1 MSELQ
6 LAFLLLLFVVAAV
19 GAIEEK
25 LRTPY
30 PIVLVIAGLLIS
42 LVPKFPAVTL
52 TPDLVFFVV
61 LPPLIYAGAWLTSW
75 REFSYNLVSILLLA
89 IGLVFFTTFI
99 VAYTAHWMIPLFDWR
114 SGFLLGAVVSTT
126 DAVAAIAIARR
137 LGLDRRIVDIVSG
150 ESLVND
156 ATGLLALEFG
166 IAMVTG
172 TESLSVGTG
181 MLRFAELIAI
191 GLATG
196 FAIAFA
202 IDAVS
207 RHLDD
212 AKVEITLS
220 LLVPYATYIVAER
233 LHGSGVLAVVVCGL
247 YLSRRSVHFFS
258 PAVRVQ
264 VSAFW
269 NAFTFMLNGLVF
281 VAIGLQLRTVLAAI
295 TRYSFHRLM
304 LHAIIF
310 TLFLIAVRLVWI
322 YPGAFIAHVIRTRL
336 LRQAESFPSGR
347 SIFIAGWMGMRG
359 VIALAAALS
368 LPAIPQRNIIVFL
381 TFSVILGTLVLQGLS
396 LTPLIRLLGLS
407 STDTTMHD
415 EIRDARIAMT
425 EAALHE
431 LEQRRSERDAFG
443 DVYDDLARHYSMRL
457 AALREEGADEH
468 GSSVAHAER
477 HREMSRELV
486 QLERATAVRLRDE
499 GRLGDQELRELLND
513 LDLAES
519 RLE

>member
-6 LAFLLLLFVVAAV
+6 LAFLLLLLVVAAV
-19 GAIEEK
+19 GALEEK

-30 PIVLVIAGLLIS
+30 PIVLVVAGLLIS
-42 LVPKFPAVTL
+42 FVPRFPSVQL

-89 IGLVFFTTFI
+89 IGLVFFTTLT
-99 VAYTAHWMIPLFDWR
+99 VAFTARWMIPLFDWR

-137 LGLDRRIVDIVSG
+137 LGLERRIVDIVSG

-166 IAMVTG
+166 IVMVAGTGSISVVTG
-172 TESLSVGTG
+172 VV
-181 MLRFAELIAI
+181 RFAELAVI

-196 FAIAFA
+196 FAIAFVA
-202 IDAVS
+202 DIVS
-207 RHLDD
+207 RYLDD

-220 LLVPYATYIVAER
+220 LLIPYATYIVAER
-233 LHGSGVLAVVVCGL
+233 LEGSGVLAVVVCGL

-258 PAVRVQ
+258 PAVRVE
-264 VSAFW
+264 VNAFW

-281 VAIGLQLRTVLAAI
+281 VGIGLQLRTVLAAI
-295 TRYSFHRLM
+295 TGYSFRQLM
-304 LHAIIF
+304 LHAVTF

-322 YPGAFIAHVIRTRL
+322 YPGAYIAHVVRTRL
-336 LRQAESFPSGR
+336 LRQTDPFPSGR

-368 LPAIPQRNIIVFL
+368 LPAIPQRNVIVFL
-381 TFSVILGTLVLQGLS
+381 TFSVILATLVLQGLS
-396 LTPLIRLLGLS
+396 LNPLIRFLGLS
-407 STDTTMHD
+407 SIDTTPHD
-415 EIRDARIAMT
+415 EIRRARIAMT

-431 LEQRRSERDAFG
+431 LEQKRSGEDAFH

-468 GSSVAHAER
+468 GSSVEHAEV
-477 HREMSRELV
+477 HRDTSRDLIRV
-486 QLERATAVRLRDE
+486 ERATAVRLRDE
-499 GRLGDQELRELLND
+499 GRIGDEELRELLND

-519 RLE
+519 RMG